1 MNKRNKV
8 LLVRNADYQ
17 DFGGAERYPIFLA
30 ESLEKCH
37 YDSVVVSRSPS
48 LLQFAESKNIKYV
61 RGWWWSRQNWSSYR
75 VLLMPIYIL
84 WQIVLYFWYISVII
98 STKPSVLHIQSKDD
112 FIAGTLAG
120 KTLGKKVIW
129 TDHADLKHIFKNVY
143 VWYKN
148 PIGKLVYVCGLLVD
162 GLIIAS
168 NNEKVLISENLRDGS
183 RLLKRMVIAYIGTSD
198 RKDKY
203 SRKSHSK
210 VTFGIATRLVT
221 DKGISEAIEAFNRL
235 NASHIN
241 TKLLII
247 GNGPDAAKFKKQAET
262 NDNIIFTG
270 HLADPFEEMNNLDVF
285 LHPTYH
291 ESFSTSLVEASMLG
305 LPIIAT
311 RVGGNPEII
320 KDKKT
325 GLLVEVRSVESLYKA
340 MEKMYLD
347 KKLRKKLGD
356 EARHQYIEK
365 FDFDNIVKQQY
376 VKLYEE

>member
-1 MNKRNKV
+1 MNKQNKA

-30 ESLEKCH
+30 QSLKKCN
-37 YDSVVVSRSPS
+37 YDSVIVSRSPS
-48 LLQFAESKNIKYV
+48 LLQFAESKNIKYI
-61 RGWWWSRQNWSSYR
+61 RGWWWPRQNWSGHR
-75 VLLMPIYIL
+75 VLFMPIYIL
-84 WQIVLYFWYISVII
+84 WQIVLYFWYLFIII

-129 TDHADLKHIFKNVY
+129 TDHADLKHVFKNLY

-168 NNEKVLISENLRDGS
+168 NNEKRLISENMKKNS
-183 RLLKRMVIAYIGTSD
+183 ILLKRVVIAYIGASD

-203 SRKSHSK
+203 DRRPHSK
-210 VTFGIATRLVT
+210 ITFGIATRLVT
-221 DKGISEAIEAFNRL
+221 DKGIGEAIEAFNKL
-235 NASHIN
+235 NKSHID

-247 GNGPDAAKFKKQAET
+247 GDGPEAAKFKKQAGNNES
-262 NDNIIFTG
+262 IVFMG
-270 HLADPFEEMNNLDVF
+270 HLADPFGEMNSLDVF

-305 LPIIAT
+305 LPIITT

-320 KDKKT
+320 KDNKT
-325 GLLVEVRSVESLYKA
+325 GLLVEAGNVESLYKA
-340 MEKMYLD
+340 MERMYLD
-347 KKLRKKLGD
+347 KKLRKELGY
-356 EARHQYIEK
+356 EARLQYVEK
-365 FDFDNIVKQQY
+365 FNFDNIVKKQY
-376 VKLYEE
+376 VKLYEK

>member
-1 MNKRNKV
+1 MNKQNKA

-17 DFGGAERYPIFLA
+17 DFGGAERYPVFLA
-30 ESLEKCH
+30 QSLKKCN
-37 YDSVVVSRSPS
+37 YDSVIVSRSPS
-48 LLQFAESKNIKYV
+48 LLQFAESKNIKYI
-61 RGWWWSRQNWSSYR
+61 RGWWWPRQNWSGHR
-75 VLLMPIYIL
+75 VLFMPIYIL
-84 WQIVLYFWYISVII
+84 WQIVLYFWYLFIII

-129 TDHADLKHIFKNVY
+129 TDHADLKHVFKNLY

-168 NNEKVLISENLRDGS
+168 NNEKRLVSENMKNNS
-183 RLLKRMVIAYIGTSD
+183 ILLKRMVIAYIGASD

-203 SRKSHSK
+203 DRRPHSK
-210 VTFGIATRLVT
+210 ITFGIATRLVT
-221 DKGISEAIEAFNRL
+221 DKGIGEAIEAFNKL
-235 NASHIN
+235 NKSHID

-247 GNGPDAAKFKKQAET
+247 GDGPEATKFKKQAGNNES
-262 NDNIIFTG
+262 IVFTG
-270 HLADPFEEMNNLDVF
+270 HLADPFREMNNLDVF
-285 LHPTYH
+285 VHPTYH

-305 LPIIAT
+305 LPIITT

-320 KDKKT
+320 KDNKT
-325 GLLVEVRSVESLYKA
+325 GLLVEVRSVESLFKA

-347 KKLRKKLGD
+347 KKLRKELGY
-356 EARHQYIEK
+356 EARLQYVEK
-365 FDFDNIVKQQY
+365 FNFDNIVKKQY
-376 VKLYEE
+376 VKLYEK